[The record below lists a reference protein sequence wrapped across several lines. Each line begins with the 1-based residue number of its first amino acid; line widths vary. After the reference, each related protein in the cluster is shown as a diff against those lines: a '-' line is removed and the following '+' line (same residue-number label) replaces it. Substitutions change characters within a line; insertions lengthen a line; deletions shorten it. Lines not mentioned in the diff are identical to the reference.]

1 MTMTPKERVYAAVQ
15 HREAD
20 RVPVG
25 EAYVDYPVIE
35 AVLGRQTYYR
45 SHAREVQAHWEGRRD
60 EVVAGQKRDLVEF
73 VRRTGLD
80 ILPVWQ
86 VPPRNRVVEG
96 RDG

>member
-35 AVLGRQTYYR
+35 AVLGRPR
-45 SHAREVQAHWEGRRD
+45 PPAVAEGLPN
-60 EVVAGQKRDLVEF
+60 K
-73 VRRTGLD
+73 TG
-80 ILPVWQ
+80 
-86 VPPRNRVVEG
+86 PR
-96 RDG
+96 